1 MRKFVLALV
10 LFGLVSTSIQ
20 WKLNVPRVLLPLTE
34 EGAYYKL
41 FSEGGCFD
49 WKSSRPEV
57 STIKTDSYL
66 SIISEHAI
74 FTAVAYLLNIFL
86 VQVIT
91 ITPINGDGNPT
102 NGCSSAAMVRVAK
115 ATSTAKDIS
124 VGSTGN
130 IVSTHPTSKTQAII
144 TAEDTSS
151 PGNVTAKVCS

>member
-57 STIKTDSYL
+57 STSKADSYISISHFILTCNFFL
-66 SIISEHAI
+66 STETRSHDHSPVSKFAKLFMAVSCCIEEDPAPPQHFLSE
-74 FTAVAYLLNIFL
+74 
-86 VQVIT
+86 
-91 ITPINGDGNPT
+91 
-102 NGCSSAAMVRVAK
+102 K
-115 ATSTAKDIS
+115 
-124 VGSTGN
+124 
-130 IVSTHPTSKTQAII
+130 
-144 TAEDTSS
+144 
-151 PGNVTAKVCS
+151 